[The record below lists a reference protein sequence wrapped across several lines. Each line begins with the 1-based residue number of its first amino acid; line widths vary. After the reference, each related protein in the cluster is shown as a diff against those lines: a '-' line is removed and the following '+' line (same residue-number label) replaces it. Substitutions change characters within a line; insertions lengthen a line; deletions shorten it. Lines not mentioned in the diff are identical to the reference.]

1 MLADLAFFSFVEL
14 TDASSHGAY
23 NRWHQLDHR
32 PENLALPGVAWG
44 DRWARVAD
52 PEAALSRGSAAGR
65 TGSTTGANSPKGADA
80 LAGTDYVAMYWFRS
94 PAEESVTAWNNLGEA
109 SFQWGRGPIIPGVRR
124 PLLGFFRPVKGYAA
138 PRVLV
143 DPDVLPYRPNRGLHL
158 TLTRYAEPHGL
169 DTHSSFTWEDTRLI
183 PELLNVDGVAGAWTF
198 SFSHPQQHG
207 TLPFTA
213 TFAEP
218 PGGLRIRMLYL
229 DEDPGTTAES
239 VRKAERR
246 LETAPDAPRD
256 VGEVLFSSPLSTII
270 PWQDW

>member
-14 TDASSHGAY
+14 TDGSSHGAY

-44 DRWARVAD
+44 DRWARVAGD
-52 PEAALSRGSAAGR
+52 SPRGNAL
-65 TGSTTGANSPKGADA
+65 D
-80 LAGTDYVAMYWFRS
+80 GTDYVAMYWFRS
-94 PAEESVTAWNNLGEA
+94 PVKESVAAWDRLGEA

-158 TLTRYAEPHGL
+158 TLTRYAEPHGR
-169 DTHSSFTWEDTRLI
+169 DTHACFGWEDTRLI
-183 PELLNVDGVAGAWTF
+183 PELLDIDGVAGAWTF
-198 SFSHPQQHG
+198 SFSHPQQHD
-207 TLPFTA
+207 TLPVKGTV
-213 TFAEP
+213 TEP

-229 DEDPGTTAES
+229 DEDPATTGEAIDQ
-239 VRKAERR
+239 AERR
-246 LETAPDAPRD
+246 INAAPDAPRSS
-256 VGEVLFSSPLSTII
+256 GEVLFSSPLRTII

>member
-14 TDASSHGAY
+14 TDASSHGDY

-44 DRWARVAD
+44 DRWARV
-52 PEAALSRGSAAGR
+52 PEPDAAPASALNTSSAL
-65 TGSTTGANSPKGADA
+65 TTDGTSSGADA

-94 PAEESVTAWNNLGEA
+94 PTEESVTAWNDLGEA

-143 DPDVLPYRPNRGLHL
+143 GPDVLPYRPNRGLHL
-158 TLTRYAEPHGL
+158 TLTRYAKPHGL
-169 DTHSSFTWEDTRLI
+169 DTHSCFTWEDTRLI
-183 PELLNVDGVAGAWTF
+183 PELLTVDGVAGAWTF

-207 TLPFTA
+207 TLPFKGS
-213 TFAEP
+213 FAEP

-229 DEDPGTTAES
+229 DGDPGPTGEA
-239 VRKAERR
+239 VRQAERR
-246 LETAPDAPRD
+246 ISAGPDAPPEA
-256 VGEVLFSSPLSTII
+256 GQVLFSSSLSTII